1 MRAKLQQI
9 FIFFMKGKF
18 KDKLITKNFF
28 EVIGIVVVKI
38 VRGSK
43 FSKYTPQ
50 FYNATSNKPCTT
62 GLKA

>member
-1 MRAKLQQI
+1 
-9 FIFFMKGKF
+9 MKGKF

-38 VRGSK
+38 VRRSK
-43 FSKYTPQ
+43 FSKYTPR

-62 GLKA
+62 ELKA

>member
-1 MRAKLQQI
+1 MTAKLQQI

-38 VRGSK
+38 VRRSK
-43 FSKYTPQ
+43 FSKYTPR
-50 FYNATSNKPCTT
+50 FCIATSNKPCTT